1 MTPTNP
7 RLPLR
12 WSGVILIWLL
22 ALWPCVLWL
31 AYGASPELAVGLQRG
46 AEQWVGRVGLVAL
59 LLLVVAAAVYPPTL
73 AMARLQWHRLTG
85 SMRADRDA
93 LLKAQV
99 ELQHLDTP
107 ARQLEVGR
115 LALALGE
122 PRLAMGHLQNV
133 LAVEPE
139 HTAARYQLAQALF
152 AMRQLPAAHAEL
164 ARVVA
169 SDPGHAFGEALQLL
183 GWLHHLLGDDQ
194 GAAALLR
201 RHQQEHGGNRRSHY
215 WLAVVLEAT
224 GDRQGAAA
232 ALRVAAAPPDKQ
244 RLTAEENW
252 YRAKARVRLWHFP
265 RAS

>member
-31 AYGASPELAVGLQRG
+31 AYSASPELAVGLQSG
-46 AEQWVGRVGLVAL
+46 AEKWVGRAGLVVL
-59 LLLVVAAAVYPPTL
+59 LLLVTAAAVYPPTL
-73 AMARLQWHRLTG
+73 AMLRLQWHRLSS

-93 LLKAQV
+93 LLKAQI

-122 PRLAMGHLQNV
+122 PRLAVTHLQNV
-133 LAVEPE
+133 LAAEPD
-139 HTAARYQLAQALF
+139 HTAARYQLAQALS

-164 ARVVA
+164 LRVVT

-194 GAAALLR
+194 GAVQLLR
-201 RHQQEHGGNRRSHY
+201 RHQQQHGGNRRSHY
-215 WLAVVLEAT
+215 WLATVLEAT
-224 GDRQGAAA
+224 GDREGAAA
-232 ALRVAAAPPDKQ
+232 ALRFAAAPPDKQ

-252 YRAKARVRLWHFP
+252 YRAKARVRLWRH
-265 RAS
+265 RGAS